1 MQYLKKTWVEINLDH
16 LEYNYRALRAAVPE
30 AKFLGIVKADAYGHG
45 AVPVS
50 RCLQELGAEVFAVS
64 NLDEAIQ
71 LRRGGIERP
80 ILILGYTPPEF
91 AIELSLLGIWQEV
104 HSLEYARLLSTSL
117 PHGQTLGV
125 HLKLDTGMS
134 RLGFFAY
141 DRPET
146 VDEIVEISHLPH
158 LKIEGTLQHF
168 AVADSRTPEDRAFTA
183 LQYERFTAML
193 DALTARGVNC
203 GLRHCCNSAGVIDYP
218 QYAMDMVRPGIATYG
233 LAPSDDLRGALELRP
248 LLSWRTS
255 ICQLRDFEPGVDI
268 SYGRTYTTTR
278 PTRVAVLSVGYA
290 DGLCRT
296 LSGRVELLLH
306 GRRVPVIGRICMD
319 MCMADVTEVPEAQV
333 GDAVTI
339 IGSDG
344 AETIT
349 ADEFAGLLGT
359 ISYEAICDIG
369 KRVPRIYYRDG
380 KVTEELRYIV

>member
-1 MQYLKKTWVEINLDH
+1 MDERSRGAADDLRFIKSVLSDSQPGYGAISPLFSGICVIWWVYSLLSLALLAFGTRFAYAGNEAAFGRYSRLSSLPELLLCAALLCAYLV
-16 LEYNYRALRAAVPE
+16 
-30 AKFLGIVKADAYGHG
+30 
-45 AVPVS
+45 
-50 RCLQELGAEVFAVS
+50 
-64 NLDEAIQ
+64 
-71 LRRGGIERP
+71 LRRGKGTSAFGCSKRLAGVWSVSIFAFALAR
-80 ILILGYTPPEF
+80 LALLVLTILGNRVPGIFGGGTPDFSALVRVGTAATALGRALFIVFP
-91 AIELSLLGIWQEV
+91 AIPLMIT
-104 HSLEYARLLSTSL
+104 ARLLAN
-117 PHGQTLGV
+117 
-125 HLKLDTGMS
+125 
-134 RLGFFAY
+134 R
-141 DRPET
+141 
-146 VDEIVEISHLPH
+146 
-158 LKIEGTLQHF
+158 
-168 AVADSRTPEDRAFTA
+168 
-183 LQYERFTAML
+183 
-193 DALTARGVNC
+193 ALTALGVNC

-319 MCMADVTEVPEAQV
+319 MCMADVTEVPETQV